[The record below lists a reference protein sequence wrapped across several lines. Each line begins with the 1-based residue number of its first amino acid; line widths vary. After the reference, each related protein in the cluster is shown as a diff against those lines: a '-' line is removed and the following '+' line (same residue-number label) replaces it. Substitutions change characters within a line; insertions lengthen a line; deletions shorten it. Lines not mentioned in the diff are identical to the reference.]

1 MTSQPP
7 TRKTTDPPP
16 GGRPPA
22 GKPKTTAPA
31 SKMPAPPKQPAPSV
45 APKRTQKTFKV
56 RSGDSTP
63 KGKKIIIY
71 ADTGMGKTTL
81 ASMAPNPMFI
91 DPDNGCDELKHPI
104 TGEDLNERCI
114 EGIETFMDIRDV
126 LSQYDLIDGYE
137 TVVIDNATV
146 LQDLA
151 EPHVFATV
159 PGPNNSTVTNITG
172 YGFNK
177 GYKHLYDA
185 MKSVLADCDAL
196 INRGKNVIIIAQ
208 SISNR
213 VSNPGGDDFLRDG
226 PRLYAGK
233 PSIESLYCEWAS
245 HIFRIDYAD
254 MWVKD
259 RKITG
264 ETTRVVYTQPEV
276 HFRAK
281 SRTLKDAVISF
292 DKPADDSLW
301 TFLFKEN

>member
-1 MTSQPP
+1 MALKPPP
-7 TRKTTDPPP
+7 TRKV
-16 GGRPPA
+16 
-22 GKPKTTAPA
+22 APA
-31 SKMPAPPKQPAPSV
+31 SKMAPAPPKQPAPAAAV
-45 APKRTQKTFKV
+45 KRTQKTFKV

-63 KGKKIIIY
+63 KGKKIVLY
-71 ADTGMGKTTL
+71 ADTGMGKSTL
-81 ASMAPNPMFI
+81 ASIAPKPLFI
-91 DPDNGCDELKHPI
+91 DLDHGCDELLHPV
-104 TGEDLNERCI
+104 TGEVIECI
-114 EGIETFMDIRDV
+114 EGVETYQDTRDV
-126 LSQYDLIDGYE
+126 LSQFSIFDKYE

-151 EPHVFATV
+151 EPYVFATV
-159 PGPNNSTVTNITG
+159 PGPSNSTVTNITG

-185 MKSVLADCDAL
+185 MKAVLADCDAL

-245 HIFRIDYAD
+245 HILRIDYAD

-259 RKITG
+259 RKVTG
-264 ETTRVVYTQPEV
+264 KTTRVVYTQPEV

-281 SRTLKDAVISF
+281 SRTLKDDVISF

-301 TFLFKEN
+301 TFLFEGN